1 MFVVEVKVKCCPTA
15 FVQFLFSIQV
25 QIEMFGM
32 LENLEYLLSQG
43 DYVYLFS
50 SGLPWN
56 PRRLKIM
63 QEFLAQGIAFV
74 TV

>member
-43 DYVYLFS
+43 DYVYLFCS
-50 SGLPWN
+50 DFHCY

-63 QEFLAQGIAFV
+63 EEFLARSI
-74 TV
+74 